1 MIKKPILLIVCLF
14 VSSVL
19 FGGTENALGN
29 EKKIAITDALNRVVT
44 IKQPVRRF
52 AYTGLCLTDALK
64 IIGVWDKI
72 AARELL
78 AKNKVF
84 YPNIDRIPP
93 SNTTPG
99 NAYSLNFE
107 KLFELDIDCLVTVKL
122 PHTGFEEMKKKIEPR
137 LPVIALDLFDH
148 DTTKRN
154 FEILGTIFG
163 KAEKA
168 SDYIEWYEGVIKRI
182 LDKTSK
188 LTPAR
193 KKRYFLKWSRGSV
206 EEFSTMSDDFT
217 GMSTIN
223 RVVGGINVAANLK
236 AFGGWVQ
243 SVDPEWVAEQDID
256 IFICEDSVQ
265 NGFGPEI
272 DDTSIL
278 SSYKEAFMKLPFL
291 KESKAVKNK
300 AVYMMSH
307 HFLCTPAFVVALAY
321 LAKWFHPDLFKD
333 FDPGL
338 IHQEYLTR
346 FMGVDF
352 DLSRHGVFVYP
363 EF

>member
-14 VSSVL
+14 VSSVF
-19 FGGTENALGN
+19 FGGAENAPCK
-29 EKKIAITDALNRVVT
+29 EKEITVTDALNRVVT

-52 AYTGLCLTDALK
+52 AYTGICLTDALK
-64 IIGVWDKI
+64 IIGVWDRI

-78 AKNKVF
+78 VKNSVF
-84 YPNIDRIPP
+84 YPNIQRIPP

-107 KLFELDIDCLVTVKL
+107 RLVELDIDCLVTVKL
-122 PHTGFEEMKKKIEPR
+122 PHAGFEEMKEKIEPQ

-154 FEILGTIFG
+154 FKILGGIFG

-168 SDYIEWYEGVIKRI
+168 SEYIAWYEGVIQRI
-182 LDKTSK
+182 LHKTSG
-188 LTPAR
+188 LSPAR

-223 RVVGGINVAANLK
+223 RVVGGINVAAKLK
-236 AFGGWVQ
+236 AFGGWLQ

-256 IFICEDSVQ
+256 IFICEDSVPE
-265 NGFGPEI
+265 GFGAGI
-272 DDTSIL
+272 DDVSIL
-278 SSYKEAFMKLPFL
+278 SSYRQKFMKLPFL
-291 KESKAVKNK
+291 SGCKAIRNNE
-300 AVYMMSH
+300 VYMISH
-307 HFLCTPAFVVALAY
+307 HLLCTPAFVVGLAY
-321 LAKWFHPDLFKD
+321 LAKWFHPDLFRN
-333 FDPGL
+333 FDPRSV
-338 IHQEYLTR
+338 HQEYLTR

-352 DLSRHGVFVYP
+352 DLSRHGVFAYP